1 MSTKPQSAGSKEPHV
16 ILGIHVVDRT
26 QRASDVQSAL
36 TEFGTN
42 IKTRLGL
49 HDVHDGFASPN
60 GLMLIEFV
68 GDEGQ
73 CKSLVGRLA
82 AIKGV
87 EVKQMVFSHP

>member
-1 MSTKPQSAGSKEPHV
+1 VSTKEPHV
-16 ILGIHVVDRT
+16 IVGIHVVDRA
-26 QRASDVQSAL
+26 QHASDVQSIL
-36 TEFGTN
+36 SQFGAN

-49 HDVHDGFASPN
+49 HDVHDGSASSN

-68 GDEGQ
+68 GGEGQ
-73 CKSLVGRLA
+73 AKTLAEKLV

>member
-1 MSTKPQSAGSKEPHV
+1 VSTKPQSAGSKEPHV
-16 ILGIHVVDRT
+16 ILGIHVIDHT
-26 QRASDVQSAL
+26 QHASDVQAAL
-36 TEFGTN
+36 TEFGTH

-68 GDEGQ
+68 GGESQ
-73 CKSLVGRLA
+73 SKSLIGRLA

-87 EVKQMVFSHP
+87 EVKQMVFEHP